1 MTRKKSPSQPVLDKR
16 SKAIQAGLKTYAP
29 NDTFR
34 GVTEPIYA
42 AKRASVSSLRE
53 QLQDAKDVVERLRI
67 ELQDDELDL
76 WDMSGNV
83 IDGVIGDERFGRNSA
98 LYGAF
103 GLVRESERKSGL
115 TRKGDVPAP
124 AKRAKRDQKPGEL
137 VLPVLK
143 PLELNGTNGN
153 GTH

>member
-1 MTRKKSPSQPVLDKR
+1 M
-16 SKAIQAGLKTYAP
+16 KTYAP

-42 AKRASVSSLRE
+42 AKRNKVSGLRD
-53 QLQDAKDVVERLRI
+53 QLQEAKDVVEQLRI
-67 ELQDDELDL
+67 ELQADELGL
-76 WDMSGNV
+76 WNMSANV

-103 GLVRESERKSGL
+103 GLVRESQRKSGM
-115 TRKGDVPAP
+115 TRKHGAPAP
-124 AKRAKRDQKPGEL
+124 DQRDQKPGEL

-153 GTH
+153 GSY